1 MPFLFPNTLLSEG
14 MRSAVSCQVL
24 EGDLPISFSWSRDGQ
39 EASSSSS
46 SSSSDPSVTVRSN
59 DEYSSTL
66 LIERLSSAHSGNYT
80 CTATNAAG
88 GATHTAELV
97 VKGGGNQLNQF
108 LPHIG
113 KEKVKLPAVL
123 DEKSLQEMV
132 GLPHGYFFSHLFC
145 RDCCQEEN

>member
-39 EASSSSS
+39 EASSS

-97 VKGGGNQLNQF
+97 VKGGGNQHNQF
-108 LPHIG
+108 LPHMG
-113 KEKVKLPAVL
+113 KEKLNCPR
-123 DEKSLQEMV
+123 
-132 GLPHGYFFSHLFC
+132 GI
-145 RDCCQEEN
+145 